1 MKPRLA
7 LFAAIFAAAALP
19 AWAHDDATLD
29 TMKSPNGGQ
38 VRMAGVYHFEL
49 LLARDS
55 KEAKDNPVIVF
66 VTDHADGKVASKGMK
81 ATVTMLGG
89 GQKASVELQ
98 PDGDNRLKGT
108 ARYASAA
115 DLKAVVAVTLPDGK
129 VEQAR
134 FTPFAKA
141 APDPHAGHKH

>member
-29 TMKSPNGGQ
+29 KMKAPNGGQ

-81 ATVTMLGG
+81 ATVTLLGG

-98 PDGDNRLKGT
+98 PDGDNRLK
-108 ARYASAA
+108 ARRA
-115 DLKAVVAVTLPDGK
+115 
-129 VEQAR
+129 
-134 FTPFAKA
+134 TPRRRTSR
-141 APDPHAGHKH
+141 PWWR

>member
-29 TMKSPNGGQ
+29 KTKSPNGGQ

-49 LLARDS
+49 VLAKDS
-55 KEAKDNPVIVF
+55 KEARDNPVIVF

-81 ATVTMLGG
+81 ATVTLLGG
-89 GQKASVELQ
+89 GQKASVELK
-98 PDGDNRLKGT
+98 PDGDNRLKGM

-134 FTPFAKA
+134 YTPFAKA

>member
-1 MKPRLA
+1 MNPRPMLIAA
-7 LFAAIFAAAALP
+7 LLAAALP
-19 AWAHDDATLD
+19 ALAHDDATLD
-29 TMKSPNGGQ
+29 KMNAPNGGQ

-49 LLARDS
+49 LLAKDS
-55 KEAKDNPVIVF
+55 KAAKDNPVVVF

-81 ATVTMLGG
+81 ATVTLLGG

-115 DLKAVVAVTLPDGK
+115 DLKAVVSVTLPDGK

-141 APDPHAGHKH
+141 APDPHAEHKH